1 MSIINQLNEK
11 EREKIRK
18 LLEVANST
26 QYSGEKEAALAAAT
40 RIAKSKGMTLREAV
54 GLNETNKQDKSRL
67 KKNDSSFFRSK
78 KQEKTFF
85 FSDSQSIYAEKQR
98 YKKAMDDAINRGL
111 EIEPEKPIKKRREY
125 IRTKRKSSSRS
136 KPDFIRVLIK
146 ETKMSSNEIANT
158 AGVSIYDVMREKL
171 LMRKKI

>member
-1 MSIINQLNEK
+1 
-11 EREKIRK
+11 
-18 LLEVANST
+18 
-26 QYSGEKEAALAAAT
+26 
-40 RIAKSKGMTLREAV
+40 
-54 GLNETNKQDKSRL
+54 
-67 KKNDSSFFRSK
+67 
-78 KQEKTFF
+78 
-85 FSDSQSIYAEKQR
+85 
-98 YKKAMDDAINRGL
+98 MDDAINRGL